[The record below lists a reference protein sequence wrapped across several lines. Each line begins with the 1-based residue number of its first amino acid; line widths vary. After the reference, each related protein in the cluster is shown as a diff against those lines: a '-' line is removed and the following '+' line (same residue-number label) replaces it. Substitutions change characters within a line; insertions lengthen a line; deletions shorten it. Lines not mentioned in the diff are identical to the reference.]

1 MMSDKDKA
9 LTLEQTAKKVKALRK
24 KLIETE
30 KNLED
35 LSNKVSTIESRQ
47 DTMMYNLRRVMKH
60 LNLEVQKP
68 DSKS

>member
-1 MMSDKDKA
+1 MSDKDKA